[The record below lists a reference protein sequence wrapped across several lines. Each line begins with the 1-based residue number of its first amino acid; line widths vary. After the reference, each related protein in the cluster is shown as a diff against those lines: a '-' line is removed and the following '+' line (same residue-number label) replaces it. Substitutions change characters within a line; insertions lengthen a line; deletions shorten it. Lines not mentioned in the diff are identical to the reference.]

1 MKMKLGFLLVLI
13 FTGFTTWAQV
23 TFDATVSKK
32 KLGINERLRVD
43 FEMNKDGDNF
53 QPPSF
58 QGFNI
63 VGGPNQSV
71 SRQWVNGKS
80 SFSKVFSYFLAP
92 RTTGEMTIGQA
103 EITIDGD
110 TYKTVPITVQVT
122 TAVDKPKDGNNAEYV
137 ASENVHLVAEV
148 SKSNPYLNEAITV
161 VYKLY
166 VSRETAVSGW
176 NEIDAP
182 KFADFWSQSIDEKQ
196 FKVYDGEYNGEPY
209 RYVILR
215 RTVLY
220 PQKTGE
226 LTIEPLALNINVDVP
241 TERRDIFG
249 QRISRPAQITVA
261 ANNRKITVKPLPENG
276 KPADFSGA
284 VGSFDFKVSADKTKL
299 DASEALDLEIMAK
312 GNGNLK
318 LFKLPKPNLPN
329 SLEVYEPQHN
339 ENVRTNLSG
348 MGGSIADNYTV
359 VPQTKGKYPIPSI
372 SFSYFNPKTERYQ
385 TITSDEILIE
395 VENGPL
401 TAQNSEKSSGVAKS
415 NVIAKD
421 QFKYISSDT
430 ELYPKDEEQFFAST
444 TFWSLVG
451 APLLL
456 IPLALFVAGKRR
468 AYKNDVKGNRLRKA
482 DRLARKYLGEAKKNL
497 GDQKVFYLSL
507 EKSLHNYLKAK
518 LNIQTS
524 DMSKERIRGLLI
536 KQGASESSTQEFISL
551 LENCEFARYT
561 PATSVEM
568 QQDYEKASRVI
579 SEIDKQL

>member
-1 MKMKLGFLLVLI
+1 MKMKPVFLLVLI
-13 FTGFTTWAQV
+13 LTGFTTWAQV

-32 KLGINERLRVD
+32 KLGVNERLRVD

-80 SFSKVFSYFLAP
+80 SFSKVFSYYLAP
-92 RTTGEMTIGQA
+92 KTTGQMTIGQA

-110 TYKTVPITVQVT
+110 TYKTMPVTVEVT

-148 SKSNPYLNEAITV
+148 SKTNPYLNEAITV

-261 ANNRKITVKPLPENG
+261 ANNRKINVKPLPENG

-284 VGSFDFKVSADKTKL
+284 VGSFDFSVSADKTKL
-299 DASEALDLEIMAK
+299 DASEALDLEIKAN

-339 ENVRTNLSG
+339 ENVRTNLNG

-372 SFSYFNPKTERYQ
+372 SFSYFNPKTERY
-385 TITSDEILIE
+385 
-395 VENGPL
+395 
-401 TAQNSEKSSGVAKS
+401 
-415 NVIAKD
+415 
-421 QFKYISSDT
+421 
-430 ELYPKDEEQFFAST
+430 
-444 TFWSLVG
+444 
-451 APLLL
+451 
-456 IPLALFVAGKRR
+456 
-468 AYKNDVKGNRLRKA
+468 
-482 DRLARKYLGEAKKNL
+482 
-497 GDQKVFYLSL
+497 
-507 EKSLHNYLKAK
+507 
-518 LNIQTS
+518 
-524 DMSKERIRGLLI
+524 
-536 KQGASESSTQEFISL
+536 
-551 LENCEFARYT
+551 
-561 PATSVEM
+561 
-568 QQDYEKASRVI
+568 
-579 SEIDKQL
+579 